1 MQGTALRYYSRM
13 FAGEYARLRYG
24 NDAGFVNNARA
35 WRELRRLRDVS
46 PAGSADA
53 GVNAAAR
60 RLNDEGWLKID
71 STAGAATLLPSIRAR
86 YEELIVDPQSSV
98 DLGFATRPDAV
109 RHVIDPMARIPELGA
124 LFDERVADIVRT
136 AYGTHFAVHAVR
148 VWRTVHIPD
157 DELVGRG
164 RFRRARPVSV
174 MANLFHN
181 DEHPVSTLKYFV
193 QLTPNVGPDTG
204 ALRVIPIR
212 ATRRILRAGYLRPDA
227 VFGPARRLLAAS
239 DDAVVFDGAPG
250 SGLLCNSELCL
261 HRAGIPKAGFERAMI
276 QFTLVPSA
284 SPLRADWAE
293 HLPRDPGVPRREVRL
308 DEYRDRAD
316 RVGARPR
323 TNSSA

>member
-13 FAGEYARLRYG
+13 IAGEFARLRYG
-24 NDAGFVNNARA
+24 NDAGLGNNARA
-35 WRELRRLRDVS
+35 GRELRRLRRVS
-46 PAGSADA
+46 PAGSTDAD
-53 GVNAAAR
+53 VNAAAR
-60 RLNDEGWLKID
+60 QLNDEGWLKIESPAD
-71 STAGAATLLPSIRAR
+71 ASRLASIRAR
-86 YEELIVDPQSSV
+86 YEELIVDPKFSI
-98 DLGFATRPDAV
+98 DLGFATRIDAV
-109 RHVIDPMARIPELGA
+109 RHVIDPTARIPELA
-124 LFDERVADIVRT
+124 ELFDDRVADVVRA
-136 AYGTHFAVHAVR
+136 AYGTHFDVHAVR
-148 VWRTVHIPD
+148 VWRTIHIPD
-157 DELVGRG
+157 DELVRRG

-193 QLTPNVGPDTG
+193 QLTPNVGTDTG

-212 ATRRILRAGYLRPDA
+212 ATRRIVRAGYLRPDA

-284 SPLRADWAE
+284 SSLRADWAE
-293 HLPRDPGVPRREVRL
+293 HLPRDPGVPGREIRL
-308 DEYRDRAD
+308 DEYRDRD
-316 RVGARPR
+316 DHVGARTR
-323 TNSSA
+323 ATSST

>member
-1 MQGTALRYYSRM
+1 MQRTALRYYSRM
-13 FAGEYARLRYG
+13 IAGEYARLRYG

-35 WRELRRLRDVS
+35 GRELRRLRHVN

-60 RLNDEGWLKID
+60 RLNDEGWLKVD
-71 STAGAATLLPSIRAR
+71 STADPSALARIRAR
-86 YEELIVDPQSSV
+86 YEELIVDPGSSV
-98 DLGFATRPDAV
+98 DLGFATRADAV

-124 LFDERVADIVRT
+124 LFDDRVAQVVRA

-148 VWRTVHIPD
+148 VWRTIHIPD
-157 DELVGRG
+157 RELVRRG

-193 QLTPNVGPDTG
+193 QLTSDVGPDTG

-212 ATRRILRAGYLRPDA
+212 TTRRIVRTGYLRPDA

-239 DDAVVFDGAPG
+239 NDAIVFDGAPG

-284 SPLRADWAE
+284 YPLRPDWAR
-293 HLPRDPGVPRREVRL
+293 HLPPDPGVPRREFHL

-316 RVGARPR
+316 RVGSPPR
-323 TNSSA
+323 TNSSV